1 MDSLQESAICRW
13 AAEGSV
19 NRISMPLKGQKS
31 KYSNCKHGGCLHIAR
46 RELSAMKFLPIVGS
60 LPGKVRYSIRQAP
73 DFASFPV
80 VCLLFDES
88 IDLNI
93 AVGEHGHYGESVVF
107 FPAALD
113 HCHERAVVDSGDILV
128 IIGMAVPLE
137 YGHHITGGFE

>member
-60 LPGKVRYSIRQAP
+60 LPGK
-73 DFASFPV
+73 
-80 VCLLFDES
+80 
-88 IDLNI
+88 
-93 AVGEHGHYGESVVF
+93 GEILDPSGPGFCFISSGMPSV
-107 FPAALD
+107 
-113 HCHERAVVDSGDILV
+113 
-128 IIGMAVPLE
+128 
-137 YGHHITGGFE
+137 